1 MVQHDVVMDIDFD
14 YCVRPTL
21 AHGYADRSRLPSDM
35 YVWLGADELVTW
47 LKKNNLF
54 HPGGFAGTV
63 EGHEEVLMLLNALVE
78 AGTVKTPF
86 DLIHIDAHP
95 DMMDLDSK
103 VIRLFDEADSV
114 TSTLFQHAKAGDF
127 LQYAVRSGWI
137 NRLWMVFPDDEGERI
152 AGLFAEG
159 PSRASAIVNKPV
171 EAIGRGQEGGVDLR
185 VRIGDRLL
193 DVSLHTRATLPALQ
207 RPVATVLAH
216 SPQFVPPGAD
226 CEYRRLEKYLG
237 GGPLC

>member
-1 MVQHDVVMDIDFD
+1 MQHDVMMDIDFD

-21 AHGYADRSRLPSDM
+21 ARGYANRSRLPSSM

-47 LKKNNLF
+47 LRENNLF
-54 HPGGFAGTV
+54 HPGGFAGAV
-63 EGHEEVLMLLNALVE
+63 EGHEEVLTLWNALVA
-78 AGTVKTPF
+78 AGRVKTPF

-95 DMMDLDSK
+95 DMMDLDNK
-103 VIRLFDEADSV
+103 VIRLFDEAGSE

-137 NRLWMVFPDDEGERI
+137 NRIWMVFPDDEGERI
-152 AGLFAEG
+152 AGLFAQG
-159 PSRASAIVNKPV
+159 LSRASAIVNKPV
-171 EAIGRGQEGGVDLR
+171 KAIARGQKGGADLT
-185 VRIGDRLL
+185 VCIGDRLL

-207 RPVATVLAH
+207 RPVATVLTH

-226 CEYRRLEKYLG
+226 NEYRRLAKYLG
-237 GGPLC
+237 GPLC